1 MTGEEV
7 EGVPAD
13 DAAAVDVGAVP
24 DSRSFKVGKLRPS
37 QVVTQH
43 GPGAIVD
50 LPELS
55 VVMAGTNHWFA
66 AGADRVYEPRLEAH
80 LGVRALYRPP
90 QPGPARFGGLPAFIF
105 PEYLVCP
112 YDKCRKLAPYSEFTA
127 KAFGQWGISGEFVC
141 DGPAHASTNK
151 RFNAFPAR
159 FMVACARGHLD
170 DFPWGEWVHA
180 GSSCPGDL
188 RLIDTGSSGA
198 ASDLIVK
205 CERCGNSKPLG
216 DAFSSDAH
224 AACTGRRPWLG
235 PKDHDPEKCPETPRT
250 ILRGASNAYFSVVA
264 SALSIPPWSDPIQ
277 NALAPYRER
286 LETADSFEKLK
297 AGVEMGFYDITE
309 LLNRFTLDEIWKAFS
324 ASPGEAEQS
333 LKPREYRAFINPEAK
348 IEEGTE
354 FEVHRR
360 AVPTSFA
367 GKLQDVIAAARL
379 REVRALRGFTR
390 IDSIP
395 DLGERTDVQELE
407 AKVAPLGL
415 SDVHWRPA
423 IDLRGEGV
431 FLRVDESALRPWEQI
446 SAVRDKGKELE
457 REFRASWKFED
468 DVPFPGMRYVLL
480 HTLAHALI
488 RQMSLDCGYSSSAL
502 RERIYSLAGDDP
514 MAGILIYTATTDSDG
529 SLGGLVELARPE
541 RLEPILLSALHDMR
555 FCASDPLC
563 ASGEAGAHAHLNGAA
578 CHACLLIAETSCE
591 IGNRLLD
598 RGALVETLAT
608 DGLRFFD

>member
-1 MTGEEV
+1 VTTTAAPE
-7 EGVPAD
+7 PAPT
-13 DAAAVDVGAVP
+13 AK
-24 DSRSFKVGKLRPS
+24 SFKVGKLRPS

-55 VVMAGTNHWFA
+55 VVMAGTNHWYPS
-66 AGADRVYEPRLEAH
+66 GMDRVYEPRLEAH
-80 LGVRALYRPP
+80 LDVSALFRPP
-90 QPGPARFGGLPAFIF
+90 QPGPGAFGGLPAFVF

-112 YDKCRKLAPYSEFTA
+112 YDKCRRLAPFREFTPRG
-127 KAFGQWGISGEFVC
+127 FGGFGTAGEFIC
-141 DGPAHASTNK
+141 NGPAHAGTAK

-170 DFPWGEWVHA
+170 DFPWSEWVHA
-180 GSSCPGDL
+180 GAACPGDL

-205 CERCGNSKPLG
+205 CERCGNTNPMG
-216 DAFSSDAH
+216 DAFQPDAH
-224 AACTGRRPWLG
+224 VACSARRPWLG
-235 PKDHDPEKCPETPRT
+235 PSDRDPDGCPESPRT
-250 ILRGASNAYFSVVA
+250 ILRGASNAYFSIVA

-277 NALAPYRER
+277 TALARYRDV
-286 LETADSFEKLK
+286 LQTADSFEKLK
-297 AGVEMGFYDITE
+297 TGVEMGFYNISD
-309 LLNRFTLDEIWKAFS
+309 LLNQFTIEQIWKALS
-324 ASPGEAEQS
+324 AEPEAAEQN
-333 LKPREYRAFINPEAK
+333 LKIREYRAFIHPEVK
-348 IEEGTE
+348 VEEGTE
-354 FEVHRR
+354 FEIQRCSVPNRYGEPLS
-360 AVPTSFA
+360 AVM
-367 GKLQDVIAAARL
+367 AASRL

-395 DLGERTDVQELE
+395 DLGERTDVRELD
-407 AKVAPLGL
+407 AKVAPIGL
-415 SDVHWRPA
+415 SEVHWRPA

-431 FLRVDESALRPWEQI
+431 FLRIAESAIKNWEQESSI
-446 SAVRDKGKELE
+446 RERGSELE
-457 REFRASWKFED
+457 KEFGASWKFED
-468 DVPFPGMRYVLL
+468 EVLFPGMRFVLL

-502 RERIYSLAGDDP
+502 RERIYSSANPDP

-529 SLGGLVELARPE
+529 SLGGLVDLARPE
-541 RLEPILLSALHDMR
+541 RLEPIITLALTDMR

-563 ASGEAGAHAHLNGAA
+563 ASGESGAHANLNGAA

-598 RGALVETLAT
+598 RAVLTGTLA
-608 DGLRFFD
+608 GERMRFFG